1 MKRIIQPG
9 DRVKV
14 YATINGTIAETSG
27 EVTRM
32 RPDGMLYVNLRG
44 RRGEIVA
51 HPKQCRRLI
60 PRKKRR
66 EIWLEL
72 KTFKET
78 LAGHATRLHWST
90 IQLNG
95 YARFVEAKEK
105 K

>member
-1 MKRIIQPG
+1 MKREFQVG
-9 DRVKV
+9 DRVAA
-14 YATINGTIAETSG
+14 YDTCGGYFGTIETIDSYGHIKISG
-27 EVTRM
+27 
-32 RPDGMLYVNLRG
+32 YQSWY
-44 RRGEIVA
+44 

-60 PRKKRR
+60 PPKKRR

-95 YARFVEAKEK
+95 YARFVEAKKNEI
-105 K
+105 